1 MISNLT
7 IFFKDLNEMSF
18 ITLMITNNKRKRQ
31 ICGDE
36 KRQVGKEKKKKCKKG
51 SMEEE
56 RK

>member
-51 SMEEE
+51 SIGEE